1 MSKHRLRAKPAS
13 ISSSATLRYLCEA
26 EVVTGLED
34 LAAAELQRLYG
45 NRVRLL
51 EPRRPGELPFYFDGQ
66 LESLAALRLALTVYL
81 VRHFPIP
88 RPQALLGHQH
98 FTELLRQVNTVRSL
112 HPTGTFSSFRISAAG
127 SHSSVFQRIKQTIQD
142 AAGLVPH
149 DDEADLVLRVR
160 PAVVSAEGWEVLARL
175 TPRPLSAR
183 AWRVCD
189 MLGAL
194 NGVIAA
200 AMVELTQPH
209 VSDRVVN
216 LMCGSGTLLIERLM
230 RMPAAAAG
238 GCDNDAAALRCAQAN
253 LQAASLAGAAD
264 LFTMDA
270 TRLQMPDSCVDVI
283 LADLPWGQLVGGH
296 EDNQRLYPL
305 VLREAARVAAVGAR
319 AAFITHEIRLMEK
332 VLGDCSDVWL
342 VEQERRVFQG
352 GLHPRI
358 YLLSRIEPGS
368 TAG

>member
-1 MSKHRLRAKPAS
+1 MSKHRPSAKPTS
-13 ISSSATLRYLCEA
+13 VSSSVTLRYLCEA

-34 LAAAELQRLYG
+34 LAAAELRQRYG

-51 EPRRPGELPFYFDGQ
+51 EPSRAGEIPFYFDGQ
-66 LESLAALRLALTVYL
+66 LESLAASRLVLAVYL

-112 HPTGTFSSFRISAAG
+112 HPTGTFGSFRISAAG
-127 SHSSVFQRIKQTIQD
+127 SHSSVFQRIKQAIQH
-142 AAGLVPH
+142 AAGLMPH

-160 PAVVSAEGWEVLARL
+160 PAALSADGWEVLARL
-175 TPRPLSAR
+175 TPRPLSTR

-200 AMVELTQPH
+200 AMVELTQPRAN
-209 VSDRVVN
+209 DRVLN
-216 LMCGSGTLLIERLM
+216 LMCGSGTLLIERLL
-230 RMPAAAAG
+230 RVPAAAAG
-238 GCDNDAAALRCAQAN
+238 GCDNDATALRCAQAN
-253 LQAASLAGAAD
+253 LQAAGLAGAAD
-264 LFTMDA
+264 LFIMDA
-270 TRLQMPDSCVDVI
+270 THLQMPDSCVDVI

-319 AAFITHEIRLMEK
+319 AVFITHEIRLMEH
-332 VLGDCSDVWL
+332 VLSDCADVWL
-342 VEQERRVFQG
+342 VKQERRVFQG

-358 YLLSRIEPGS
+358 YLLSRIEPG
-368 TAG
+368 AR